1 MDAQGWPYAFMLS
14 AGDVSAVKPAAL
26 LLQRTGHMGCLLGE
40 KSNDASSLHKS
51 LREDRTPVIPG
62 RCCDKHAI
70 GPDQ

>member
-1 MDAQGWPYAFMLS
+1 MLS

-26 LLQRTGHMGCLLGE
+26 LLQRTGHMGSLLGE

-62 RCCDKHAI
+62 R
-70 GPDQ
+70 